1 MNHSQSLYISVYFYA
16 IRIAKAEEMAQQLR
30 AQEAPGSVPTP
41 TWWLTAIHKY
51 SSRGASA
58 FLGASQH

>member
-30 AQEAPGSVPTP
+30 GPRFGPNTYMVA
-41 TWWLTAIHKY
+41 Y
-51 SSRGASA
+51 S
-58 FLGASQH
+58 HP